1 MSKKNEAAES
11 LAEGG
16 FTDNEMRTD
25 YARSHVWPGWAR
37 ISHDRTPDVHTLE
50 DVLDLRAR
58 VIEAGDRRSAELMRA
73 ASTALAGAAD
83 KIGAAHRR
91 REHQAG
97 RGRPRHPSRRDRRR
111 GGAVMSE
118 DQNEDRVM
126 RLYGQSGGNS
136 DDAIRCAHCGGSCT
150 HPTRAE
156 WLVPASNIDVK
167 DTVWSQFAGYLGCEF
182 CPGITG
188 VHLMFHKGST
198 WLHTTRMT
206 SR

>member
-83 KIGAAHRR
+83 KIGEMRNMMREDGQRMRQLEAALRTA
-91 REHQAG
+91 E
-97 RGRPRHPSRRDRRR
+97 
-111 GGAVMSE
+111 E
-118 DQNEDRVM
+118 N
-126 RLYGQSGGNS
+126 
-136 DDAIRCAHCGGSCT
+136 IK
-150 HPTRAE
+150 RAE
-156 WLVPASNIDVK
+156 ADLATLRAVIDGGEV
-167 DTVWSQFAGYLGCEF
+167 L
-182 CPGITG
+182 
-188 VHLMFHKGST
+188 
-198 WLHTTRMT
+198 
-206 SR
+206 